1 MNSKN
6 ILIVK
11 KSVSR
16 LMAIQIL
23 FQYDFYNKSKKI
35 EDIKEEMLDYYLI
48 NFEDDV
54 KSYRSKIDK
63 KHLNNIIANII
74 QSLTVLDQEI
84 EEFLDPEFTL
94 QKIENIT
101 KQILRVA
108 IFEIKYFDKIPTKV
122 IISEYTDI
130 ASSFDGESKV
140 QFVNSILENIAKK
153 NRSTEFENA

>member
-63 KHLNNIIANII
+63 KHLNNIIANIV
-74 QSLTVLDQEI
+74 QSLTILDQEI
-84 EEFLDPEFTL
+84 EEFLGPEFTL

-122 IISEYTDI
+122 IINEYTDI

>member
-11 KSVSR
+11 KSISR

-63 KHLNNIIANII
+63 KHLNNIIANIV
-74 QSLTVLDQEI
+74 QSLTILDQEI

-122 IISEYTDI
+122 IINEYTDI

-153 NRSTEFENA
+153 NRSTEFENV

>member
-11 KSVSR
+11 KSISR

-23 FQYDFYNKSKKI
+23 FQYDFYNKSTKI

-63 KHLNNIIANII
+63 KHLNNIIANIV
-74 QSLTVLDQEI
+74 QSLTILDQEI
-84 EEFLDPEFTL
+84 EEFLDPEFIL

-122 IISEYTDI
+122 IINEYTDI

-153 NRSTEFENA
+153 NRSTEFENV

>member
-11 KSVSR
+11 KSISR

-23 FQYDFYNKSKKI
+23 FQYDFYNKSTKI

-54 KSYRSKIDK
+54 KSYQSKIDK
-63 KHLNNIIANII
+63 KHLNNIIANIV
-74 QSLTVLDQEI
+74 QSLTILDQEI
-84 EEFLDPEFTL
+84 EEFLDPEFIL

-122 IISEYTDI
+122 IINEYTDI

-153 NRSTEFENA
+153 NRSTEFENV

>member
-11 KSVSR
+11 KSISR

-23 FQYDFYNKSKKI
+23 FQYDFYNKSTKI

-63 KHLNNIIANII
+63 KHLNNIIANIV
-74 QSLTVLDQEI
+74 QSLTILD
-84 EEFLDPEFTL
+84 
-94 QKIENIT
+94 
-101 KQILRVA
+101 
-108 IFEIKYFDKIPTKV
+108 
-122 IISEYTDI
+122 
-130 ASSFDGESKV
+130 
-140 QFVNSILENIAKK
+140 
-153 NRSTEFENA
+153 

>member
-1 MNSKN
+1 
-6 ILIVK
+6 
-11 KSVSR
+11 
-16 LMAIQIL
+16 MAIQIL
-23 FQYDFYNKSKKI
+23 FQYDFYNKSTKI

-63 KHLNNIIANII
+63 KHLNNIIANIV
-74 QSLTVLDQEI
+74 QSLTILDQEI
-84 EEFLDPEFTL
+84 EEFLDPEFIL

-122 IISEYTDI
+122 IINEYTDI

-153 NRSTEFENA
+153 NRSTEFENV

>member
-11 KSVSR
+11 KSISR

-23 FQYDFYNKSKKI
+23 FQYDFYNKSTKI

-63 KHLNNIIANII
+63 KHLNNIIANIV
-74 QSLTVLDQEI
+74 QSLTILNQEI
-84 EEFLDPEFTL
+84 EEFLDPEFIL

-122 IISEYTDI
+122 IINEYTDI

-153 NRSTEFENA
+153 NRSTEFENV

>member
-1 MNSKN
+1 MDNKN

-11 KSVSR
+11 KSIAR

-35 EDIKEEMLDYYLI
+35 EDIKEEILDYYLI
-48 NFEDDV
+48 NFDEDV

-63 KHLNNIIANII
+63 KHLNQIIPNIIH
-74 QSLTVLDQEI
+74 SLDILDAEI
-84 EEFLDPEFTL
+84 KEFLHPEFNL
-94 QKIENIT
+94 QKIENVT

-108 IFEIKYFDKIPTKV
+108 IFEIKYFDKIPFKV

-130 ASSFDGESKV
+130 ASSFEGEAKV
-140 QFVNSILENIAKK
+140 KFVNSILDNITKK
-153 NRSTEFENA
+153 NRPEEFNNA

>member
-11 KSVSR
+11 KSISR

-63 KHLNNIIANII
+63 KHLNNIIANIV
-74 QSLTVLDQEI
+74 QSLTILDQEI
-84 EEFLDPEFTL
+84 EEFLDPEFIL

-101 KQILRVA
+101 RQILRVA

-122 IISEYTDI
+122 IINEYTDI

-153 NRSTEFENA
+153 NRSTEFENV